1 MHNITIYKRNENR
14 IDMEIIAWNSIEWL
28 HRNRHMCTHR
38 DFCKF
43 LKKMEMSHNATKK
56 KNNLSF
62 LLQNKM

>member
-14 IDMEIIAWNSIEWL
+14 IHMEIIAWNSIEWL

-43 LKKMEMSHNATKK
+43 LKKIGNVSQCNQKK
-56 KNNLSF
+56 
-62 LLQNKM
+62 